1 MESNKTVDVYW
12 WLLKYFNGYQMYY
25 CLDFRKSAEKIE
37 NYVGFNVLY
46 YISEGSLLF
55 KGDNFIPE
63 GISKSL
69 SLNNIKLNALSKREF
84 SIDLRDELAS
94 NACVKLKGHC
104 TMILT
109 PLIEEKLKNITFTG
123 LLNMVLPDTPPE
135 DMLSKSK
142 EARKIVNSLFNNL

>member
-1 MESNKTVDVYW
+1 MKNNKTVDIYW
-12 WLLKYFNGYQMYY
+12 WLLKYFDGYQMYY
-25 CLDFRKSAEKIE
+25 CLDFRKSAEKIK

-55 KGDNFIPE
+55 KGDNFISE

-69 SLNNIKLNALSKREF
+69 SSDSIKLNTLSKREF

-94 NACVKLKGHC
+94 NVCVKLKGHC

-109 PLIEEKLKNITFTG
+109 PFIEKKLKNITLIG
-123 LLNMVLPDTPPE
+123 LLNMILPDTPPE

-142 EARKIVNSLFNNL
+142 EARKIVDSLFNNL